1 MLDCGLQDALWALL
15 ENIVR
20 VIEPPERR
28 KALEK
33 AVTADADNVV
43 STDSGRAISHGEEAL
58 EGAEQAPISVYSREP
73 LELVAGTELDEL
85 AVNSLGAVS
94 QILRLELAKEA
105 LALSS
110 HAGLD
115 TLLDLATLAQDRLG
129 SIYTGNVYVNEGTLI
144 PIGD

>member
-28 KALEK
+28 KAREK
-33 AVTADADNVV
+33 AAVADADNIANEE
-43 STDSGRAISHGEEAL
+43 DSGGEGSTGEQAL
-58 EGAEQAPISVYSREP
+58 EGGPISVYPREP

-85 AVNSLGAVS
+85 AVNTLGAVS

-105 LALSS
+105 LEKSS

-115 TLLDLATLAQDRLG
+115 ILLDLVTLGQDRFE
-129 SIYTGNVYVNEGTLI
+129 SICS
-144 PIGD
+144 

>member
-15 ENIVR
+15 ENIGR

-28 KALEK
+28 KAREK
-33 AVTADADNVV
+33 AAAADADNVV
-43 STDSGRAISHGEEAL
+43 NLDSGGAISTGEQAL
-58 EGAEQAPISVYSREP
+58 EGAPISVYSREP

-105 LALSS
+105 LAKSS
-110 HAGLD
+110 HASLD
-115 TLLDLATLAQDRLG
+115 ILLELATLAQDRFE
-129 SIYTGNVYVNEGTLI
+129 SIRS
-144 PIGD
+144 